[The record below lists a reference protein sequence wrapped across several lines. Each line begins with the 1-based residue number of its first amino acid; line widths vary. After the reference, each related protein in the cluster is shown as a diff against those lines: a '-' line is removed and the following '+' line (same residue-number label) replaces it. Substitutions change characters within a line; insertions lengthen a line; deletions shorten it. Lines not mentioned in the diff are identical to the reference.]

1 MEPIYPATDLLLG
14 AQQAISIIN
23 NLLVLMPSDDVDN
36 LHFPQVTLQLSN
48 TIDTSQM
55 KFSSQDKLTLTAD
68 LYVEHDS
75 YGDALNFQQA
85 IIDRLKYLEGQYYI
99 FMALTYSSRILT
111 DNSLEDRSLF
121 HVPILVDYQ
130 VNY

>member
-1 MEPIYPATDLLLG
+1 
-14 AQQAISIIN
+14 
-23 NLLVLMPSDDVDN
+23 
-36 LHFPQVTLQLSN
+36 
-48 TIDTSQM
+48 M

-68 LYVEHDS
+68 LYVEHDG
-75 YGDALNFQQA
+75 YDDALNFQQA

>member
-68 LYVEHDS
+68 LYVENDS

>member
-23 NLLVLMPSDDVDN
+23 NLLILMPSDDVDN

-75 YGDALNFQQA
+75 YGDALNFQQE